1 MIHIIKSL
9 KKHIGTVFIII
20 LLLIGQAMCDLS
32 LPDYTSRI
40 INVGVQQGGIEE
52 VVPKVITEKDLQ
64 EVLLFTNSKTH
75 EKILKNYQLIRYQDK
90 NSDNYKKYIDDYS
103 ALKKENIYVLSE
115 KQMNENLEKDFD
127 QALLMYS
134 VFTSSEKQ
142 YQKIQKE
149 MKKDLPETL
158 KNYDLIQIFQMMA
171 VEQRESMLEKMDE
184 KFQEMPESIIEQ
196 SATASIKSLYKNV
209 GINTDQLQTNY
220 IIISGFKMLG
230 IALFSMILTIMVGFL
245 ASRIAANTAKVLRS
259 QTFEKVLNF
268 SKAEYK
274 QFGVASLITRSTNDI
289 QQVQMLLVMSL
300 KIAIYA
306 PIIGVGG
313 VMKALRTNVSMT
325 WIIALGVV
333 LVLGIVVTLFTL
345 VMPRFKKVQKLI
357 DRMNQ
362 VTREIITGIPV
373 IRAFSNQHHEQERF
387 QKANLDLKKNTL
399 FVDRAMSIMMPTMM
413 FIMNGICILIVWQAS
428 HSIDEGLM
436 QVGDMLA
443 FIQYTMQI
451 VMAFLMISMF
461 SIMLPR
467 ANVSANRIFEVLN
480 TKESV
485 KDPENPRNFGKRV
498 KGLVEFKNVSFR
510 YPDSDEDVLM
520 DINLTAQPG
529 TTTAFIGSTGSG
541 KSTLINLIPRFY
553 DVSDGE
559 ILIDGINIKDVEIN
573 ELNKKI
579 GYVPQKGVLFS
590 GTIASNIKYGNEEM
604 SDSQMEKA
612 ASIAQATEFI
622 NQKEKKYDTEI
633 AQGGTNV
640 SGGQKQRLSIARA
653 VAIDPEIYIFDDSFS
668 ALDFKTDS
676 ELRRALHKE
685 TKDATIFIV
694 AQRVNT
700 IMNAD
705 QIVVLDEGR
714 VVGIGTHKK
723 LLKSCEVYREIA
735 SSQLTKE
742 ELENA

>member
-1 MIHIIKSL
+1 MIHILKSL
-9 KKHIGTVFIII
+9 KKHIGAVFIII
-20 LLLIGQAMCDLS
+20 LLLVGQAICDLS
-32 LPDYTSRI
+32 LPDYTSKI
-40 INVGVQQGGIEE
+40 INIGVQQGGIEE
-52 VVPKVITEKDLQ
+52 IVPKVLTEKSMN
-64 EVLLFTNSKTH
+64 EIMLFTDHKTKKEILNNYALISYQ
-75 EKILKNYQLIRYQDK
+75 EKNRKDYKKYQDK
-90 NSDNYKKYIDDYS
+90 YRS
-103 ALKKENIYVLSE
+103 LEKENIYVLKE
-115 KQMNENLEKDFD
+115 KEPKESLEKEFD
-127 QALLMYS
+127 QALLVHS
-134 VFTSSEKQ
+134 VITSTAKE
-142 YQKIQKE
+142 YENIQEGIRKE
-149 MKKDLPETL
+149 LPEGL
-158 KNYDLIQIFQMMA
+158 KSYDLIQVFQMMPDSS
-171 VEQRESMLEKMDE
+171 REEMLESMDE
-184 KFQEMPESIIEQ
+184 KFSDMPDSIIEQ
-196 SATASIKSLYKNV
+196 SATTSIKALYQEV
-209 GINTDQLQTNY
+209 GMNTDNLQTNY
-220 IIISGFKMLG
+220 IMISGAKMLG
-230 IALFSMILTIMVGFL
+230 IALFSMALTIIVGFL
-245 ASRIAANTAKVLRS
+245 SSRIAASTSRDLRKEM
-259 QTFEKVLNF
+259 FEKVLNF

-274 QFGVASLITRSTNDI
+274 EYGVSSLITRSTNDI

-306 PIIGVGG
+306 PIIGFGG

-325 WIIALGVV
+325 WIIALGVIV
-333 LVLGIVVTLFTL
+333 ILGIVITLFTL

-373 IRAFSNQHHEQERF
+373 IRAFSNQAHEKKRF
-387 QKANLDLKKNTL
+387 AKANLELKKNTM
-399 FVDRAMSIMMPTMM
+399 FVDRVMSIMMPTMM
-413 FIMNGICILIVWQAS
+413 FVMNGICILIVWQAS

-467 ANVSANRIFEVLN
+467 ANVSANRIYEVLN

-485 KDPENPRNFGKRV
+485 KDLENPRNFGKRV

-520 DINLTAQPG
+520 DINFTSQPG

-553 DVSDGE
+553 DVSNGE
-559 ILIDGINIKDVEIN
+559 ILIDGINIKDVTKE

-604 SDSQMEKA
+604 SDEQMIRA
-612 ASIAQATEFI
+612 AKIAQAEEFI
-622 NQKEKKYDTEI
+622 EGKKKKYEEEI
-633 AQGGTNV
+633 SQGGTNV

-676 ELRRALHKE
+676 ELRKALHKE

-723 LLKSCEVYREIA
+723 LLKSCDVYREIA

>member
-1 MIHIIKSL
+1 MP
-9 KKHIGTVFIII
+9 TE
-20 LLLIGQAMCDLS
+20 
-32 LPDYTSRI
+32 SR
-40 INVGVQQGGIEE
+40 
-52 VVPKVITEKDLQ
+52 EK
-64 EVLLFTNSKTH
+64 
-75 EKILKNYQLIRYQDK
+75 
-90 NSDNYKKYIDDYS
+90 
-103 ALKKENIYVLSE
+103 
-115 KQMNENLEKDFD
+115 
-127 QALLMYS
+127 
-134 VFTSSEKQ
+134 
-142 YQKIQKE
+142 
-149 MKKDLPETL
+149 
-158 KNYDLIQIFQMMA
+158 
-171 VEQRESMLEKMDE
+171 MLESMDE
-184 KFQEMPESIIEQ
+184 KFSDMPESIIEQ
-196 SATASIKSLYKNV
+196 SATTSIKALYQEV
-209 GINTDQLQTNY
+209 GINTDKLQTNY
-220 IIISGFKMLG
+220 IIVSGAKMLA
-230 IALFSMILTIMVGFL
+230 IALFSMALTIVVGFL
-245 ASRIAANTAKVLRS
+245 SSKIAASTSKNLRKEM
-259 QTFEKVLNF
+259 FEKVLNF

-274 QFGVASLITRSTNDI
+274 EYGVSSLITRSTNDI

-306 PIIGVGG
+306 PIIGFGG

-325 WIIALGVV
+325 WIIALGVIV
-333 LVLGIVVTLFTL
+333 ILGIVVTLFTL

-373 IRAFSNQHHEQERF
+373 IRAFSNQKHERKRF
-387 QKANLDLKKNTL
+387 EKANQDLKKNTM
-399 FVDRAMSIMMPTMM
+399 FVDRAMSMMMPTMM
-413 FIMNGICILIVWQAS
+413 FVMNGICILIVWQAS
-428 HSIDEGLM
+428 HSIDEGIM

-467 ANVSANRIFEVLN
+467 ANVSANRIYEVLN
-480 TKESV
+480 TKDSI
-485 KDPENPRNFGKRV
+485 KNPTSPRNFGKRV

-520 DINLTAQPG
+520 DINFVAQPG

-559 ILIDGINIKDVEIN
+559 ILIDGINIKDVKIE

-590 GTIASNIKYGNEEM
+590 GTIATNIKYGNEEM
-604 SDSQMEKA
+604 SDEQMKRA
-612 ASIAQATEFI
+612 AKIAQATEFI
-622 NQKEKKYDTEI
+622 EGKPKKYEEEI

-714 VVGIGTHKK
+714 VVGMGTHKE
-723 LLKSCEVYREIA
+723 LLKTCDVYREIA

>member
-1 MIHIIKSL
+1 MRHILGCL
-9 KKHIGTVFIII
+9 KKHMGIVFIII
-20 LLLIGQAMCDLS
+20 LLLIGQASCDLS
-32 LPDYTSRI
+32 LPDYTSKI
-40 INVGVQQGGIEE
+40 INIGVQQGGIEE
-52 VVPKVITEKDLQ
+52 LVPKVITEKAMK
-64 EVLLFTNSKTH
+64 EVLLFTDSR
-75 EKILKNYQLIRYQDK
+75 EEQEILKNYKLIKHDAKEDK
-90 NSDNYKKYIDDYS
+90 NYKKYSKKYPV
-103 ALKKENIYVLSE
+103 LEKENIYI
-115 KQMNENLEKDFD
+115 QHENKLE
-127 QALLMYS
+127 
-134 VFTSSEKQ
+134 E
-142 YQKIQKE
+142 KIQKE
-149 MKKDLPETL
+149 FDKALLVHSVMTSKAKEYKQIQENIKKELPDTMKGYNLIKVFEIMPE
-158 KNYDLIQIFQMMA
+158 
-171 VEQRESMLEKMDE
+171 ESRKKMLESMDE
-184 KFQEMPESIIEQ
+184 KFSDMPESIIEQ
-196 SATASIKSLYKNV
+196 SATTSIKKIYQNV
-209 GINTDQLQTNY
+209 GMNTDKLQTNY
-220 IIISGFKMLG
+220 IMVSGAKMLG
-230 IALFSMILTIMVGFL
+230 IALFSMVLTIIVGFL
-245 ASRIAANTAKVLRS
+245 SSRIASSTSKNLREEMF
-259 QTFEKVLNF
+259 TKVLNF

-274 QFGVASLITRSTNDI
+274 EFGVSSLITRSTNDI

-306 PIIGVGG
+306 PIIGFGG

-333 LVLGIVVTLFTL
+333 IILGIVITLFTL

-373 IRAFSNQHHEQERF
+373 IRAFSNQDHEKKRF
-387 QKANLDLKKNTL
+387 AKANLDLKKNTM
-399 FVDRAMSIMMPTMM
+399 FVDRVMSMMMPTMM
-413 FIMNGICILIVWQAS
+413 FVMNGICILIVWQAS

-467 ANVSANRIFEVLN
+467 ANVSANRIYEVLDR
-480 TKESV
+480 KESV
-485 KDPENPRNFGKRV
+485 TDPTSPRSFGKRV

-520 DINLTAQPG
+520 DINFTARPG

-559 ILIDGINIKDVEIN
+559 ILIDGINVKDVEIA

-590 GTIASNIKYGNEEM
+590 GTIETNIKYGNDEM
-604 SDSQMEKA
+604 SDEQMERA
-612 ASIAQATEFI
+612 ARIAQATEFI
-622 NQKEKKYDTEI
+622 EGKSKKYDEKI

-676 ELRRALHKE
+676 ELRKALHKE

-714 VVGIGTHKK
+714 VVGMGTHKK
-723 LLKSCEVYREIA
+723 LLKTCDVYREIA

>member
-1 MIHIIKSL
+1 MIHIFRCL
-9 KKHIGTVFIII
+9 KKHIGTVLIIV
-20 LLLIGQAMCDLS
+20 LLLIGQAICDLS
-32 LPDYTSRI
+32 LPDYTSKI
-40 INVGVQQGGIEE
+40 INIGVQQGGVEE
-52 VVPKVITEKDLQ
+52 VVPKVITEKDMK
-64 EVLLFTNSKTH
+64 EVLLFTDSKTKG
-75 EKILKNYQLIRYQDK
+75 EILNCYRLIDYQDK
-90 NSDNYKKYIDDYS
+90 ENKDYKKYSDRYQ
-103 ALKKENIYVLSE
+103 ALEKENLYILDTEMEES
-115 KQMNENLEKDFD
+115 LEKEFD
-127 QALLMYS
+127 QALLVHS
-134 VFTSSEKQ
+134 VMTSSAKEYKG
-142 YQKIQKE
+142 IQESIKKE
-149 MKKDLPETL
+149 LPDAMKS
-158 KNYDLIQIFQMMA
+158 YDLIQVFQMMPVDA
-171 VEQRESMLEKMDE
+171 REKMLEKTDE
-184 KFQEMPESIIEQ
+184 KFSDMPQSIIEQ
-196 SATASIKSLYKNV
+196 SATTSIKALYQKA

-220 IIISGFKMLG
+220 IIISGAKMLG
-230 IALFSMILTIMVGFL
+230 IALFSMALTIVVGFL
-245 ASRIAANTAKVLRS
+245 SSRIAASTSKNLRREM
-259 QTFEKVLNF
+259 FEKVLNF

-274 QFGVASLITRSTNDI
+274 EFGVSSLITRSTNDI

-325 WIIALGVV
+325 WIIALGVIII
-333 LVLGIVVTLFTL
+333 LGIVVTLFTL

-373 IRAFSNQHHEQERF
+373 IRAFSNQEHEKKRF
-387 QKANLDLKKNTL
+387 AKANLDLKKNTM
-399 FVDRAMSIMMPTMM
+399 FVDRVMSIMMPTMM
-413 FIMNGICILIVWQAS
+413 FVMNGICILIVWQAS

-467 ANVSANRIFEVLN
+467 ANVSANRIYEVLN

-485 KDPENPRNFGKRV
+485 TDPTSPRNFGKRV

-520 DINLTAQPG
+520 DINLVAQPG

-553 DVSDGE
+553 DVSNGE
-559 ILIDGINIKDVEIN
+559 ILIDGINIKDVEIE

-604 SDSQMEKA
+604 SDEQMMRA
-612 ASIAQATEFI
+612 AKIAQASEFI
-622 NQKEKKYDTEI
+622 EEKPKKYEEEI

-676 ELRRALHKE
+676 ELRKALHKE

-714 VVGIGTHKK
+714 VVGIGNHKK
-723 LLKSCEVYREIA
+723 LLKSCDVYREIA

-742 ELENA
+742 ELDNA

>member
-1 MIHIIKSL
+1 MM
-9 KKHIGTVFIII
+9 
-20 LLLIGQAMCDLS
+20 Q
-32 LPDYTSRI
+32 
-40 INVGVQQGGIEE
+40 INER
-52 VVPKVITEKDLQ
+52 D
-64 EVLLFTNSKTH
+64 
-75 EKILKNYQLIRYQDK
+75 
-90 NSDNYKKYIDDYS
+90 
-103 ALKKENIYVLSE
+103 
-115 KQMNENLEKDFD
+115 
-127 QALLMYS
+127 
-134 VFTSSEKQ
+134 
-142 YQKIQKE
+142 
-149 MKKDLPETL
+149 
-158 KNYDLIQIFQMMA
+158 
-171 VEQRESMLEKMDE
+171 SMLKKMDE
-184 KFQEMPESIIEQ
+184 KFQDMPESIVEQ
-196 SATASIKSLYKNV
+196 SATASIKGLYQNV
-209 GINTDQLQTNY
+209 GMNTDNLQTNY
-220 IIISGFKMLG
+220 IIVAGFKMLG
-230 IALFSMILTIMVGFL
+230 IALLSMIITIMVGFL
-245 ASRIAANTAKVLRS
+245 ASRIAAYTAKNLRN
-259 QTFEKVLNF
+259 QIFEKVLNF

-300 KIAIYA
+300 RIAIYA
-306 PIIGVGG
+306 PIIGIGG

-333 LVLGIVVTLFTL
+333 VILGIVITLFTL

-373 IRAFSNQHHEQERF
+373 IRAFSNQKHEQKRF
-387 QKANLDLKKNTL
+387 EKANTDLKRNTL

-413 FIMNGICILIVWQAS
+413 FVMNGICILIVWQAS

-480 TKESV
+480 TKISV
-485 KDPENPRNFGKRV
+485 ENPNNPRNFGKRV

-520 DINLTAQPG
+520 DISFTAQPG

-559 ILIDGINIKDVEIN
+559 ILIDGINIKDVEI
-573 ELNKKI
+573 EQLNKKI

-590 GTIASNIKYGNEEM
+590 GTIASNIKYGNEDM
-604 SDSQMEKA
+604 SDNQMEKA
-612 ASIAQATEFI
+612 ASIAQAVEFI
-622 NQKEKKYDTEI
+622 NEKEKKYLTEI

-653 VAIDPEIYIFDDSFS
+653 VARNPEIYIFDDSFS